1 MYQPMILLKK
11 SATSTTLPISS
22 KMTWI
27 RISLNINKKK
37 INMTI
42 TKEQF
47 ETFNKHFN
55 IIEITHETVQSTAYL
70 DLEEFN
76 EYQDHPDDFLLDTD
90 WMHHSTEITS
100 SDGYRIQYI
109 PSDNIIKEIYDIEDI
124 ANFIEN
130 DMGNYL
136 AEH

>member
-1 MYQPMILLKK
+1 MI
-11 SATSTTLPISS
+11 STTLQLSLKMICILIS
-22 KMTWI
+22 M
-27 RISLNINKKK
+27 NINRKK

-47 ETFNKHFN
+47 KTFNKHFN
-55 IIEITHETVQSTAYL
+55 IIEITHETVQSTTYL
-70 DLEEFN
+70 NLEDFN
-76 EYQDHPDDFLLDTD
+76 EYQNHPDEFLLDKN

-109 PSDNIIKEIYDIEDI
+109 PSDDIIKEIYDINDI

-130 DMGNYL
+130 DMDAYL
-136 AEH
+136 AKQKG

>member
-1 MYQPMILLKK
+1 
-11 SATSTTLPISS
+11 
-22 KMTWI
+22 
-27 RISLNINKKK
+27 
-37 INMTI
+37 MTI

-70 DLEEFN
+70 DLENFN
-76 EYQDHPDDFLLDTD
+76 EYQDYPDDFLLDTN

-109 PSDNIIKEIYDIEDI
+109 PSDDIIKKISDINDI
-124 ANFIEN
+124 ADFIEN
-130 DMGNYL
+130 DMDTYLTEHKQKGNSND
-136 AEH
+136 